1 MSIIVDMH
9 DDNTNLGQDD
19 QMMEHGV
26 PITDVNDHNRINL
39 GQDDQMM
46 EHGVPITDVND
57 HNRINKVILV
67 K

>member
-9 DDNTNLGQDD
+9 DDHTNLEGQND

-26 PITDVNDHNRINL
+26 PITDINDHNS
-39 GQDDQMM
+39 
-46 EHGVPITDVND
+46 
-57 HNRINKVILV
+57 INKVILV